1 MQKSRSNPSRN
12 SKSYGK
18 RWKISSKFLHS
29 GPGYGGACFP
39 KDTKAIVDIAKKHG
53 EEMYIIK
60 AAIDANE
67 KQKRK
72 MVEKMNDAEGKH
84 IAVLGLS
91 FKPDTDEI

>member
-1 MQKSRSNPSRN
+1 
-12 SKSYGK
+12 
-18 RWKISSKFLHS
+18 
-29 GPGYGGACFP
+29 
-39 KDTKAIVDIAKKHG
+39 
-53 EEMYIIK
+53 MYIIK